1 MITITAT
8 WLVSLVVVAIMLLL
22 AMSAAHLYH
31 RKELRGYNLS
41 RMAAYAWGM
50 GLYSAAILALAL
62 WRGIAGPL
70 AVVDVAVLAVMA
82 GLPSIVFRRILPDP
96 EAESTAD
103 RRAAITAIKR
113 NAQEATNG

>member
-1 MITITAT
+1 MIVITAS
-8 WLVSLVVVAIMLLL
+8 WMVSLVVVAIMLLL
-22 AMSAAHLYH
+22 AMSAVHLYH

-70 AVVDVAVLAVMA
+70 AIIDVAVLTLAA
-82 GLPSIVFRRILPDP
+82 GLPPIVFRRILPDP
-96 EAESTAD
+96 ETESAAD
-103 RRAAITAIKR
+103 RRAAIAEIKR
-113 NAQEATNG
+113 NAQEVTK

>member
-1 MITITAT
+1 MITIAAT
-8 WLVSLVVVAIMLLL
+8 WLVSLLVVALILLL
-22 AMSAAHLYH
+22 AMSATHLYH

-50 GLYSAAILALAL
+50 GLYNSAILALSL

-70 AVVDVAVLAVMA
+70 AIIDVAVLATVA

-96 EAESTAD
+96 EAENTAD
-103 RRAAITAIKR
+103 RRAAIAAIKR